1 MSCLLVGLV
10 LFSWMLVNAQS
21 GPDPSLFGQWTT
33 PPDLPFFPVHA
44 HLLPTGKVMIWA
56 GDTDANS
63 AHIENAQLWDPAA
76 PNQPVTPLPPGI

>member
-33 PPDLPFFPVHA
+33 LIQTCRSFPSM
-44 HLLPTGKVMIWA
+44 PICCPQGK
-56 GDTDANS
+56 
-63 AHIENAQLWDPAA
+63 
-76 PNQPVTPLPPGI
+76 